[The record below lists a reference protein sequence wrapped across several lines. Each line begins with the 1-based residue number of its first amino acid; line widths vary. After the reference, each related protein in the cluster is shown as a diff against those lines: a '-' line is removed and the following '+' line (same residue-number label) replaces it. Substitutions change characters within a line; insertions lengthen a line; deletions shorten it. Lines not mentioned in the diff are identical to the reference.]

1 MNKKLFS
8 GLLAAFLIV
17 VPFLVN
23 GATGESEDNYYLAPG
38 FTINDNLYVA
48 GSDVNISGTVIGDLF
63 AAGGNVT
70 VSGPVEEDLMAAGG
84 SLNISGKVNGDERV
98 AGGTVIISNSIGG
111 DLLVAGGQVSI
122 LPGSIIGKDVEISG
136 GNINYR
142 GESNGR
148 LSISGGDVYI
158 NGKVN
163 GDLSITAQNIKLG
176 PDAMINGNF
185 EYSSPKEAV
194 LEEGSKIN
202 GTVEFNKTTTFEK
215 NSDAKPMVGFITFA
229 FITKMAAIIF
239 AALIFFYFFRKPIEA
254 IVKEGVSNFWKNAGK
269 GFVILIVIPAAV
281 IISLITIIGAPLGVI
296 GGMLY
301 AALLIVSSII
311 ANLIFAQLCL
321 NFFKKGEKG
330 LNWWIIILSVIIF
343 GMILFIPF
351 IGWLFKLIILLVA
364 LSSLSNYTLNKLK
377 N

>member
-8 GLLAAFLIV
+8 GILAAFLIV
-17 VPFLVN
+17 APFLAN

-38 FTINDNLYVA
+38 LTINDNLYVA
-48 GSDVNISGTVIGDLF
+48 GSDVNISGTVTGDLF

-84 SLNISGKVNGDERV
+84 SLNISGKVSGDERV
-98 AGGTVIISNSIGG
+98 AGGTVTISNVIGG
-111 DLLVAGGQVSI
+111 DLLVAGGQVII
-122 LPGSIIGKDVEISG
+122 LPGSTIGKDIEISG

-142 GESNGR
+142 GESNGK

-163 GDLSITAQNIKLG
+163 GDLSITAQSIKIG

-185 EYSSPKEAV
+185 EYSSPREAV
-194 LEEGSKIN
+194 LEQGAKVN
-202 GTVEFNKTTTFEK
+202 GTVEFTKTTAFEK
-215 NSDAKPMVGFITFA
+215 SSDTKPMMGFMTFA
-229 FITKMAAIIF
+229 LITKLSAIIF
-239 AALIFFYFFRKPIEA
+239 AALIFFYFFRKQTEVI
-254 IVKEGVSNFWKNAGK
+254 IKEGVSNFWKNAGK
-269 GFVILIVIPAAV
+269 GFVILIVVPAAV
-281 IISLITIIGAPLGVI
+281 ILSFITIIGAPLGVI
-296 GGMLY
+296 GGILY
-301 AALLIVSSII
+301 VALLIVSSII
-311 ANLIFAQLCL
+311 ANLIFAQLCI
-321 NFFKKGEKG
+321 NVFKKGE

-343 GMILFIPF
+343 GMISFIPF
-351 IGWLFKLIILLVA
+351 IGWLFKFIILLVA